1 MEKWKKTFWTIWT
14 GQSLSIITSSIVQF
28 AIIWYIT
35 DVTRS
40 AFYLSMA
47 SLIGLLP
54 QGLLGIFSGSI
65 IDKYDRKKIMII
77 SDIVIAMAGLIIF
90 IYSMFSGVVPIWL
103 LFVVLGVRS
112 VGSAFHNPSLQA
124 LMPLIVPEKELLK
137 YSGYNQVGVSIS
149 LILAPALAAFLYA
162 SMKLGNII
170 LIDVFGALFA
180 IITLMIVTIPK
191 VTPQEEKTSY
201 ITDIKEGIKIILKS
215 NSIKSIF
222 IMSVI
227 FMIVFMPIS
236 SLFPLMSMDYF
247 NGNSIHAGIVEIIF
261 AIGMLIG
268 SLILSS
274 KKYFQN
280 KRKNITLSIMIIG
293 ITLFLSGILSSTMFI
308 IFCILCFFMGKAGAL
323 INASIS
329 TIFAEIVDPNYLG
342 RVYANYISLSVLAM
356 PIGLIISG
364 LFADIVGI
372 NIWFAISGLLIILLG
387 IFQTKLK
394 FDN

>member
-1 MEKWKKTFWTIWT
+1 MEKWKKTFWIIWI
-14 GQSLSIITSSIVQF
+14 GQSFSIVTSSLVQF

-54 QGLLGIFSGSI
+54 QGILGIFSGSI
-65 IDKYDRKKIMII
+65 IDKYDRRKIMII
-77 SDIVIAMAGLIIF
+77 SDLIIAIAGLIIF
-90 IYSMFSGVVPIWL
+90 IYSIFNGEIPIWL
-103 LFVVLGVRS
+103 LFVVLGIRS
-112 VGSAFHNPSLQA
+112 IGSAFHNPALQA
-124 LMPLIVPEKELLK
+124 SMPLIVPENELLK
-137 YSGYNQVGVSIS
+137 YSGFNQVGVSIS
-149 LILAPALAAFLYA
+149 LILAPAIAAFLYA
-162 SMKLGNII
+162 SIKLGNII
-170 LIDVFGALFA
+170 LIDVFGALIA
-180 IITLMIVTIPK
+180 IVTLLIVTIPK
-191 VTPQEEKTSY
+191 IKKQEDKTSY
-201 ITDIKEGIKIILKS
+201 ITDIKEGIKIILGS

-227 FMIVFMPIS
+227 FMIIFMPIS

-247 NGNSIHAGIVEIIF
+247 NGDSIHAGIVEIVF

-280 KRKNITLSIMIIG
+280 KRKNITLSFMIIG
-293 ITLFLSGILSSTMFI
+293 ITLFISGILSSRMFI

-329 TIFAEIVDPNYLG
+329 TIIAEIVDPNYLG
-342 RVYANYISLSVLAM
+342 RVYANYISVSVLAM

-372 NIWFAISGLLIILLG
+372 NIWFTISGTLIIALG
-387 IFQTKLK
+387 IFQTKFK
-394 FDN
+394 FNN